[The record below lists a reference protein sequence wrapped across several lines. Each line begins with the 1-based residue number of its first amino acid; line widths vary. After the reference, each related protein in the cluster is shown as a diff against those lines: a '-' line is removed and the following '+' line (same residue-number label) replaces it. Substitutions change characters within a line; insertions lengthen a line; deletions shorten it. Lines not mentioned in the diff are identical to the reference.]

1 MRLPDSSEENIK
13 NFTLSE
19 FLVFRIKVPEQR
31 EKLFRSGKFF
41 NQSKMIMS
49 KYDSFPYLDV
59 FAGAGGLGE
68 GFSSFQ
74 LRSSRCFH
82 AALSVERDS
91 AACQTL
97 MLRHFFCQFPPESV
111 PEEYYRYIQGELSR
125 QELFSLYPD
134 VAEKAA
140 ESVLCWTLSDK
151 NRAELNEVV
160 SERIGHQTRW
170 VLLGGP
176 PCQAYSL
183 VGRSRRTNDPEFEHD
198 PRHTLYQQYLH
209 MLEDF
214 APPVFVMENVQGLLS
229 AKLNNSPVLARIIED
244 LRTVRHGY
252 RLFSLATADELTPSD
267 DFRKFLINAEDY
279 GVPQARRRIFILGV
293 RSDLDIAPLRLRGR
307 ACVTVQEAIDDLP
320 ATRSHLSKMRNET
333 EEKWI
338 RAITDLRK
346 ISFENM
352 DPGLARHIHAC
363 LDKLEQEGFSGG
375 KKAHSARTTFKR
387 WICDK
392 RIREIPQH
400 AARSHMASDLRR
412 YFFAAA
418 FSEFAGRSPKLEDF
432 PAELLPH
439 HKNVAAEP
447 GKSIFSDRFRV
458 QLKDAPSTTITAHIR
473 KDGHYFIH
481 YDPLQC
487 RSLTVRE
494 AARLQSFPDNYFF
507 EGNRTEQYL
516 QIGNAVPPL
525 LACRIAEIVYD
536 LLKRMK

>member
-1 MRLPDSSEENIK
+1 
-13 NFTLSE
+13 
-19 FLVFRIKVPEQR
+19 
-31 EKLFRSGKFF
+31 
-41 NQSKMIMS
+41 MS

-74 LRSSRCFH
+74 LRSNRCFH

-97 MLRHFFCQFPPESV
+97 MLRHFFCQFSPESV

-125 QELFSLYPD
+125 QELFSLYPNA
-134 VAEKAA
+134 VEKAA

-160 SERIGHQTRW
+160 SKRIGHQTRW

-198 PRHTLYQQYLH
+198 PRHTLYRQYLY

-244 LRTVRHGY
+244 LRAVHGY
-252 RLFSLATADELTPSD
+252 RLFSLETADELTPSD
-267 DFRKFLINAEDY
+267 DFRKFLVNAEDY
-279 GVPQARRRIFILGV
+279 GVPQARRRVFILGV
-293 RSDLDIAPLRLRGR
+293 RGDLDIAPLHLQGSTS
-307 ACVTVQEAIDDLP
+307 VTVQEAIEDLP
-320 ATRSHLSKMRNET
+320 AKRSHLSRMKNET

-338 RAITDLRK
+338 QAIMDLRK
-346 ISFENM
+346 INFENM
-352 DPGLARHIHAC
+352 DACLIRHIHAC
-363 LDKLEQEGFSGG
+363 LDKLEQEGFSGT
-375 KKAHSARTTFKR
+375 KKTSSKNTTFKK
-387 WICDK
+387 WVYDK

-400 AARSHMASDLRR
+400 AARSHMASDLKR
-412 YFFAAA
+412 YFFAAS
-418 FSEFAGRSPKLEDF
+418 FSEFTGRSPKLKDF

-439 HKNVAAEP
+439 HKNVEAEP
-447 GKSIFSDRFRV
+447 SKSIFSDRFRV
-458 QLKDAPSTTITAHIR
+458 QLKSAPSTTITAHIR

-494 AARLQSFPDNYFF
+494 AARLQTFPDNYFF

-525 LACRIAEIVYD
+525 LAYKIAEIVYD